1 MNANDIDGFFAERS
15 GLDAEAYLEL
25 DYTFECRGDPRAAAA
40 HLCSEQSTAQWARVG
55 VDEDFRPRF
64 AAKVVAL
71 QAEPIAAFSL
81 PLPGT
86 DAARDAGT
94 SAGDGPRYRVRVSIA
109 HPHGNFGARIPNLL
123 SAVLG
128 EGVYHVPGIP
138 VIRLEDIRFPTSYLA
153 QFPGP
158 QFGVAGLRALLEVPD
173 RPIFLGVVKPNI
185 GLAPAAFADLAEQ
198 AWMGGLDIAKD
209 DEMLADAEWSPL
221 RERAGAMHVARR
233 RAEAATGARKLY
245 MANVTDEVARLVSLH
260 DAAVAEGAGA
270 LLLNTLPVGLSGLR
284 MLREHSQLPIFAHF
298 PMFAALTRV
307 PGYGVHS
314 RVFTTLQRLCGAD
327 AVIMPGF
334 GDRMMVPEDE
344 VMANVR
350 ACLDPLAALK
360 PALPV
365 PGGSDSAETLPR
377 VYARI
382 GTRDFGFVCGRGIFG
397 HPEGPTGGAA
407 SVREAWARLA
417 TREAP

>member
-1 MNANDIDGFFAERS
+1 MNAADVDGFFAARAE
-15 GLDAEAYLEL
+15 LDVEAYLEL
-25 DYTFECRGDPRAAAA
+25 DYTFECEGDPRTAAA

-64 AAKVVAL
+64 AARVVAFA
-71 QAEPIAAFSL
+71 AEPIAAFSL
-81 PLPGT
+81 PVPG
-86 DAARDAGT
+86 ARGGT
-94 SAGDGPRYRVRVSIA
+94 AHRVRVTVA
-109 HPHGNFGARIPNLL
+109 HPHGNFGPRIPNLL

-138 VIRLEDIRFPTSYLA
+138 VIQLDDIRFPSTFLA

-158 QFGVAGLRALLEVPD
+158 QFGVAGLRALLDAHD

-185 GLAPAAFADLAEQ
+185 GLAPADFAAIAEQ

-221 RERAGAMHVARR
+221 RERAVAMDAARR
-233 RAEAATGARKLY
+233 RAEAATGQRTLY
-245 MANVTDEVARLVSLH
+245 MANVTDEVSRLIALH
-260 DAAVAEGAGA
+260 DAAADAGAGA

-284 MLREHSQLPIFAHF
+284 MLREHSRLPIFTHF
-298 PMFAALTRV
+298 PMLAALTRV

-314 RVFTTLQRLCGAD
+314 RVMTKLQRLCGAD

-334 GDRMMVPEDE
+334 GERMMVPEDE
-344 VMANVR
+344 VRANLR
-350 ACLDPLAALK
+350 ACLEPMEPLK
-360 PALPV
+360 PVLPV
-365 PGGSDSAETLPR
+365 PGGSDSAGTLPR
-377 VYARI
+377 VYAKA

-397 HPEGPTGGAA
+397 HAEGPRGGAA
-407 SVREAWARLA
+407 SVRDAWAA
-417 TREAP
+417 IAAREGA